1 MAIQSTRSKAP
12 VRRLATARLLR
23 SFGHAVATAE
33 SVATGLKIVET
44 QPIDLV
50 ISDLGLPDGSGLDLM
65 RQIKKRY
72 GLKGIALS
80 GFGMESDLR
89 NSRDAGFDL
98 HLTKP
103 VSPQELERLLASLA
117 CR

>member
-1 MAIQSTRSKAP
+1 
-12 VRRLATARLLR
+12 
-23 SFGHAVATAE
+23 
-33 SVATGLKIVET
+33 
-44 QPIDLV
+44 V

-89 NSRDAGFDL
+89 NSRDAGFDH

-103 VSPQELERLLASLA
+103 VPIEQLEAAVRQVAA
-117 CR
+117 MEVGAG